1 MNGTELREKVAA
13 IVASTP
19 VLDIHTHLF
28 PPAFGGMMLRG
39 IDELLTY
46 HYLVAETLRY
56 RPEKAE
62 EFWRLP
68 LTARADLV
76 WETLFLERSPVSEAC
91 RGVLTTLKLLGLD
104 TSRRN
109 LAEYREFFAG
119 LTPEVHVDLVCQ
131 KAGVKAVVMT
141 NDPFDPEES
150 RFWQENYPVD
160 PRFLAALRLD
170 VLLNKWPEAA
180 AHLQAAGYEVDQG
193 MTGWTF
199 AEVRRFLEEW
209 ANRIARVRANPLY
222 LAVSLPS
229 TFVYPE
235 ESSRGRLLEEAIL
248 PFCRESGLPLAL
260 MIGVKRQVNPA
271 LRLAGDSVGRSH
283 IETVENLCAAYPEN
297 KFLATFLSR
306 ENQHELCVTARKFG
320 NLMPFGCWW
329 FLNTP
334 GMIREITGMRLELL
348 GLGFI
353 PQHSDARVLDQLVYK
368 WDHSRQEI
376 TRVLTE
382 KYEDLA
388 TTGWPVTKEA
398 IRQDVE
404 RLFSRNFQEFLGVS
418 L

>member
-1 MNGTELREKVAA
+1 MMNGTELRAKVAA
-13 IVASTP
+13 IIDNTP
-19 VLDIHTHLF
+19 LVDIHTHLF
-28 PPAFGGMMLRG
+28 PPSFGNMMLRG

-56 RPEKAE
+56 RPEKPE

-68 LTARADLV
+68 LTAQADLV

-104 TSRRN
+104 TSTRA

-119 LTPEVHVDLVCQ
+119 LTPEEHVDLVCQ

-150 RFWQENYPVD
+150 RYWQENYPVD
-160 PRFLAALRLD
+160 RRFLAALRLD

-180 AHLQAAGYEVDQG
+180 ASLQSAGYEVDLA
-193 MTGWTF
+193 MTGRTF

-209 ANRIARVRANPLY
+209 AKRMNPLY
-222 LAVSLPS
+222 LAVSLPPA
-229 TFVYPE
+229 FAFPE
-235 ESSRGRLLEEAIL
+235 ESPRGQLLEKAIL

-260 MIGVKRQVNPA
+260 MIGVKKLVNPA
-271 LRLAGDSVGRSH
+271 LRLAGDSVGRSR

-297 KFLATFLSR
+297 KFLVTFLSR
-306 ENQHELCVTARKFG
+306 ENQHELCVAARKFG

-334 GMIREITGMRLELL
+334 GLIRELTGMRLELL
-348 GLGFI
+348 GLSFI

-368 WDHSRQEI
+368 WDHSRKEI
-376 TRVLTE
+376 ARVLTE

-388 TTGWPVTKEA
+388 ATGWQITEEA
-398 IRQDVE
+398 IRKDVE
-404 RLFSRNFQEFLGVS
+404 GLFFRNFQEFLGIS

>member
-1 MNGTELREKVAA
+1 MLNGTELRAKVEE
-13 IVASTP
+13 IVKNIP
-19 VLDIHTHLF
+19 LVDIHTHLF

-56 RPEKAE
+56 KPEKTE

-68 LTARADLV
+68 LTAQADLV

-91 RGVLTTLKLLGLD
+91 RGVLTTLKLLGFD
-104 TSRRN
+104 TSRRS
-109 LAEYREFFAG
+109 LAEYREYFAG
-119 LTPEVHVDLVCQ
+119 LTPEDHVDLVFK

-150 RFWQENYPVD
+150 RFWREKYPVD
-160 PRFLAALRLD
+160 RRFLAALRLD

-180 AHLQAAGYEVDQG
+180 AHLQAAGYAVDQG
-193 MTGWTF
+193 MTGRRTF

-209 ANRIARVRANPLY
+209 DKIMNPLY
-222 LAVSLPS
+222 LAVSLPPAF
-229 TFVYPE
+229 TFPE
-235 ESSRGRLLEEAIL
+235 ESPRGRLLAEAIL
-248 PFCRESGLPLAL
+248 PFCRESGHPLAL
-260 MIGVKRQVNPA
+260 MIGVKKLVNPA
-271 LRLAGDSVGRSH
+271 LRLAGDSVGRSR

-297 KFLATFLSR
+297 KFLVTFLSR
-306 ENQHELCVTARKFG
+306 ENQHELCVAARKFG

-334 GMIREITGMRLELL
+334 GMIREITGLRLELL
-348 GLGFI
+348 GLSFI

-368 WDHSRQEI
+368 WDHSRKEI
-376 TRVLTE
+376 ARVLTE

-388 TTGWPVTKEA
+388 ATGWQLSEEA
-398 IRQDVE
+398 IRQDAE